1 MISVQDLEKLAATAK
16 NKKTSLWNEEK
27 TKNAL
32 ILPFLKCLGYNPFD
46 TDEVDPE
53 YKADFS
59 KGVKKPEQVDYAIV
73 IDNQPQILIEAK
85 KVSDPLKEHTGQL
98 ARYYAATDA
107 KYAVLTNGISYKF
120 YSDFDKAN
128 VMDQTPFMVFD
139 LLNITEESMDYL
151 EMFCKSDF
159 DAASINAEFLA
170 INRVN
175 AIKSRI
181 ENDLNNPSDEYVK
194 YLMKNV
200 FNNSSYAKKAVEEYR
215 IAVDKACSMLL
226 SDMKCIKSKEKSNIG
241 ENTTKTSDS
250 VSYDEQEYLSQ
261 FSEKEVDLYNK
272 YKAKICSDK
281 SQIQIRVKKVY
292 VNLVKERNIMGS
304 LVPGDNLYLT
314 VKSSLVP
321 KGVDTKQSFI
331 RDVSEIGH
339 WGVGDL
345 EITINDNADKET
357 KQKVDAFIDAYF
369 SLT

>member
-1 MISVQDLEKLAATAK
+1 MISIQELKKLAAKTK
-16 NKKTSLWNEEK
+16 NQKLLTWNEDK

-59 KGVKKPEQVDYAIV
+59 KGGKKSDQVDYAII

-85 KVSDPLKEHTGQL
+85 KVSESLKEHTGQL

-107 KYAVLTNGISYKF
+107 KYAILTNGIIYEF
-120 YSDFDKAN
+120 YSDFDKIN
-128 VMDQTPFMVFD
+128 VMDSDPFMVFD
-139 LLNITEESMDYL
+139 LLNITEESLNYL
-151 EMFCKSDF
+151 EMFCKNGF
-159 DAASINAEFLA
+159 DAANINAEFLA

-175 AIKSRI
+175 AIKTRI

-200 FNNSSYAKKAVEEYR
+200 FKEFSGKKRIVEEYR
-215 IAVDKACSMLL
+215 IAVNKAGSLLL
-226 SDMKCIKSKEKSNIG
+226 SGRKCSESKEKSPIG
-241 ENTTKTSDS
+241 KNTTKTSGS
-250 VSYDEQEYLSQ
+250 VSYDEQEYLNQ
-261 FSEKEVDLYNK
+261 FPEKAVDLYNK

-281 SQIQIRVKKVY
+281 SRIQIRVTKVY
-292 VNLVKERNIMGS
+292 VNLVKDKTIMGS
-304 LVPGDNLYLT
+304 LVPGNNLYLI
-314 VKSSLVP
+314 VKSSLGP
-321 KGVDTKQSFI
+321 KGIDTKQSFI
-331 RDVSEIGH
+331 RDVSKIGH

-345 EITINDNADKET
+345 EITIDDNADKET